1 MASQGEVFAR
11 AVSRLIGWI
20 YMFCWS
26 ASFYPQPIL
35 NWRRRSTHGLAID
48 FPTTNV
54 LGFLCYAIYT
64 TAFLYSPLIREQY
77 AARHPRSPEPSVRF
91 NDFAFAMHAIILS
104 VTVYSQF
111 FPKIWGFRVS
121 KFQRVSRTVAGIFW
135 GCICATA
142 IITVWV
148 ASKGGYD
155 PSGWAWIDVIYTVSY
170 VKLVVT
176 VIKYIPQAWVNYK
189 RKSTVGWSIGQ
200 ILLDFSGGVLS
211 ILQLIID
218 SALEDD
224 WSGITGNP
232 IKLLLGNVSIFFD
245 LIFMAQH
252 YIIYPDRRISLKDD
266 DNETEPLLV
275 DNESR
280 DIP

>member
-1 MASQGEVFAR
+1 MASQGEVFAK
-11 AVSRLIGWI
+11 SGI
-20 YMFCWS
+20 
-26 ASFYPQPIL
+26 
-35 NWRRRSTHGLAID
+35 
-48 FPTTNV
+48 
-54 LGFLCYAIYT
+54 
-64 TAFLYSPLIREQY
+64 SPLSGDIVCTFSF
-77 AARHPRSPEPSVRF
+77 SPPLFSKDHLF
-91 NDFAFAMHAIILS
+91 HALAGTIDSGDHGSND
-104 VTVYSQF
+104 
-111 FPKIWGFRVS
+111 
-121 KFQRVSRTVAGIFW
+121 
-135 GCICATA
+135 
-142 IITVWV
+142 
-148 ASKGGYD
+148 
-155 PSGWAWIDVIYTVSY
+155 IYTVSY

>member
-11 AVSRLIGWI
+11 AISRLIGWI

-54 LGFLCYAIYT
+54 LGFICYAIYT
-64 TAFLYSPLIREQY
+64 TAFLYSPTIREQY
-77 AARHPRSPEPSVRF
+77 AARHPISPEPSVRI
-91 NDFAFAMHAIILS
+91 NDFAFAVHAVILS
-104 VTVYSQF
+104 ATVYSQF
-111 FPKIWGFRVS
+111 FPWIWRFKVS
-121 KFQRVSRTVAGIFW
+121 KSQR
-135 GCICATA
+135 
-142 IITVWV
+142 
-148 ASKGGYD
+148 
-155 PSGWAWIDVIYTVSY
+155 IYTISY

-189 RKSTVGWSIGQ
+189 RKSTIGWSIGQ
-200 ILLDFSGGVLS
+200 ILFDFSGGVLS
-211 ILQLIID
+211 ILQLVID

-232 IKLLLGNVSIFFD
+232 IKLALGNVSIFFD

-252 YIIYPDRRISLKDD
+252 YIIYPDKRVALKDD
-266 DNETEPLLV
+266 DDDGLSRPLLV
-275 DNESR
+275 DNER
-280 DIP
+280 EIVP